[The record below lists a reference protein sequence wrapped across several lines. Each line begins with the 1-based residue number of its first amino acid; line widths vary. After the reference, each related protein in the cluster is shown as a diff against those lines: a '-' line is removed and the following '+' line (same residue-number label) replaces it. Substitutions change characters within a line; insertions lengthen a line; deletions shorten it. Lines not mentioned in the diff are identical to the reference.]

1 MTLYVTN
8 KILNLN
14 MNSCWC
20 RHRGVGAFIDHDV
33 KENHVLTTFKVDT
46 WGGNTFIKVSRHAYS
61 HSSFEAT
68 CIELPPVELFSHE
81 YFSSLLIPSN
91 TNRVT
96 HTNTTCSA
104 VQQAVLNCPSP
115 KGNREEREGQNSWL
129 MASVLN
135 FLLILNAVNLQI
147 YLAET
152 EGSC

>member
-1 MTLYVTN
+1 MFTRFTFHCKLYTVYDN

-14 MNSCWC
+14 MISCWC

-33 KENHVLTTFKVDT
+33 KETKPCFDNIQSGTLGKK
-46 WGGNTFIKVSRHAYS
+46 NTCINVSRHAYS

-91 TNRVT
+91 TNWVT

-135 FLLILNAVNLQI
+135 FFID
-147 YLAET
+147 
-152 EGSC
+152 S